1 MDNQLIMLTSSRH
14 ELGPADFDG
23 DFEVGSSDVASNSL
37 SFTGDFPAGC
47 AGLYVPGT
55 EFGGL
60 FEFVKEASDDDQTV
74 AYKAWTWRGL
84 LSQWIICPPSGQDY
98 YTVTNQDANTV
109 IRNLLSTILGGFFNV
124 PASAS
129 SITISSYTFAL
140 YTTVLDGLMA
150 MLDSVDAKLYIHA
163 DKTAAGAPIQ
173 VTVEAVPAV
182 TLDTVYNTDSQLTLT
197 YTDDNMG
204 INHLIC
210 MGSGKLQD
218 RMRVDLY
225 TNARGVISQTKTF
238 TGFRERQAYFD
249 YSSAQSEEDLI
260 KYGTKRLN
268 ELKSYKNMQA
278 NDAELEGDIGDRLYG
293 YFHGTGVTV
302 PIARKTLKISGGMY
316 TYVYKLKGEK

>member
-1 MDNQLIMLTSSRH
+1 
-14 ELGPADFDG
+14 
-23 DFEVGSSDVASNSL
+23 
-37 SFTGDFPAGC
+37 
-47 AGLYVPGT
+47 
-55 EFGGL
+55 
-60 FEFVKEASDDDQTV
+60 
-74 AYKAWTWRGL
+74 
-84 LSQWIICPPSGQDY
+84 
-98 YTVTNQDANTV
+98 
-109 IRNLLSTILGGFFNV
+109 
-124 PASAS
+124 
-129 SITISSYTFAL
+129 
-140 YTTVLDGLMA
+140 
-150 MLDSVDAKLYIHA
+150 
-163 DKTAAGAPIQ
+163 
-173 VTVEAVPAV
+173 
-182 TLDTVYNTDSQLTLT
+182 
-197 YTDDNMG
+197 MG

-225 TNARGVISQTKTF
+225 TNARGVISRTKTF
-238 TGFRERQAYFD
+238 TGFKERQAYFD